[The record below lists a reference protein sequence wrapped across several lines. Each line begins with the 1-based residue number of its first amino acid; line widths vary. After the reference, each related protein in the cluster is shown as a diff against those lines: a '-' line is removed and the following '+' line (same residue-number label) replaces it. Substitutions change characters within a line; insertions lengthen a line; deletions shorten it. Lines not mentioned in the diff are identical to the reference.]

1 MAEQNELQLVGG
13 KFSAENLDS
22 GTYTITLEEDGVL
35 NISGFEDS
43 FGTITMCVPAGKAS
57 VRGDTQEDGN
67 LSLTEIALS
76 AGTYELEVYAQGGA
90 MNDVEISFT
99 AKELPT
105 PDRYENNCDLG
116 TISNSETIITANIDT
131 SLDRDAY
138 CFTTGKA
145 GYVTVTINANAKE
158 YGFEA
163 YLFDSEE
170 GYVTEG
176 YSEYYNGKGNN
187 SVTFYSEAGVEHW
200 IENLHGYASPEG
212 GNLAPMG
219 DYTLTINV
227 SDSCPADYKEG
238 TNGNDKLANAAVIT
252 IEAYGDNNEYFDEY
266 VYGVNFH
273 TTDDVD
279 YYKFTLDSYAEICID
294 TWSEF
299 LEPDTEMGL
308 FDSDGKLIT
317 HSDNGAG
324 YEYIETNLAAGDYYV
339 MVSGK
344 GEIITDYTLNV
355 YGTYISGDTPYLPGW
370 FKDAITIEFDPRAYA
385 YSNELYAEG
394 YLEDTVGYYK
404 FTLDKESFI
413 STWEWDNINTKIFD
427 DKGNELKLNQNGYY
441 DLAKGTYYV
450 AAEGDEG
457 RFAVEGLNKVDRY
470 ENNNSIT
477 NAAEIKF
484 ENEYRDFYLKK
495 AATIYSAGDVDC
507 YKFTLKD
514 TADIWIDVSGFFADA
529 DTELYLFSGN
539 GEKISYND
547 DYVNEYG
554 ERWLSSLIEAEN
566 LAAGD
571 YYIKV
576 TGKDGVIPGYWLY
589 IEGEYTAPAV
599 EQVDGVPLELYTDT
613 DGNISSE
620 VTITVGEQS
629 FANPVWVEDCEGISI
644 YAPRETFSY
653 QEKSLLEG
661 APETGAAGTVDVVQ
675 TEEKSVLMQAVE
687 DNKVDLFI
695 ATAQGTWESGYVARH
710 AGSVEGGWKGTG
722 ETVQIVGKNKYTDF
736 FWGAARDESELYLS
750 DSSNGDAFFAD
761 DIYSA
766 NPGSIF
772 DGQSRFHRINTIFA
786 GAGDDVI
793 DLTSDDMNVISDG
806 CTVYGG
812 DGNDVIWANTRST
825 LFGDA
830 GNDSIVGSWAGDYI
844 IGGTDNDTMHGG
856 GGWDAFY
863 FADGDGV
870 DTIYQLE
877 GGGVVL
883 VFAEDTNVDQN
894 GNVFTYGN
902 GCKVT
907 VTGIDADY
915 ITWRY
920 STNGNWGGDASTTI
934 FKKEDTPVEINLA

>member
-35 NISGFEDS
+35 NISGVSWEEAYFELS
-43 FGTITMCVPAGKAS
+43 GY
-57 VRGDTQEDGN
+57 GDFYDAYIVSG
-67 LSLTEIALS
+67 AL
-76 AGTYELEVYAQGGA
+76 GDFVK
-90 MNDVEISFT
+90 SFT
-99 AKELPT
+99 LRAGAYDILIGDCDSIDDVNINFEARELMD
-105 PDRYENNCDLG
+105 PDEYEEYEESYEIG
-116 TISNSETIITANIDT
+116 EISNSVTIKANLDN
-131 SLDRDAY
+131 SLDKDY
-138 CFTTGKA
+138 YSFTTSSS
-145 GYVTVTINANAKE
+145 GYITITIDIPESCSAFYCVTGSPYRVG
-158 YGFEA
+158 Y
-163 YLFDSEE
+163 FDNSW
-170 GYVTEG
+170 GGSNSKSFTFNTEDF
-176 YSEYYNGKGNN
+176 NN
-187 SVTFYSEAGVEHW
+187 SVYKIDDLVIYDTETFMPTATEYS
-200 IENLHGYASPEG
+200 
-212 GNLAPMG
+212 
-219 DYTLTINV
+219 LTIST
-227 SDSCPADYKEG
+227 SDTCPADYME
-238 TNGNDKLANAAVIT
+238 NNDSVGAARKIT
-252 IEAYGDNNEYFDEY
+252 LLDDDWIYTYLKNLTIHNESDI
-266 VYGVNFH
+266 
-273 TTDDVD
+273 D
-279 YYKFTLDSYAEICID
+279 YYKFTLENAADITIEALDELYNADLEMYLLDAQGYEIAYND
-294 TWSEF
+294 N
-299 LEPDTEMGL
+299 
-308 FDSDGKLIT
+308 FDSLNPYMEKELDQGV
-317 HSDNGAG
+317 
-324 YEYIETNLAAGDYYV
+324 YYIKVT
-339 MVSGK
+339 GK
-344 GEIITDYTLNV
+344 GKVVTDYSVHIEGN
-355 YGTYISGDTPYLPGW
+355 YISGGTPDTPVDPDLPGW
-370 FKDAITIEFDPRAYA
+370 FDEAITIEFDPRDYA

-413 STWEWDNINTKIFD
+413 STPGWGNIDTIIFD
-427 DKGNELKLNQNGYY
+427 AKGNELKLNQNGYY

-457 RFAVEGLNKVDRY
+457 WFGFIGLNKVDRY
-470 ENNNSIT
+470 ENNNSRA

-484 ENEYRDFYLKK
+484 ENVFTDFYFEKV
-495 AATIYSAGDVDC
+495 ATIYSAGDVDY

-514 TADIWIDVSGFFADA
+514 TADIGIVVNGFFDEDA
-529 DTELYLFSGN
+529 DTALYLLNSK
-539 GEKISYND
+539 GEEISYND

-554 ERWLSSLIEAEN
+554 DRWLFSLIEAEN

-576 TGKDGVIPGYWLY
+576 TGKDAVIPGYRLY

-599 EQVDGVPLELYTDT
+599 EPVVGVSPDLYTDT
-613 DGNISSE
+613 EGYITSE

-661 APETGAAGTVDVVQ
+661 APETGVTGTVDVQ
-675 TEEKSVLMQAVE
+675 TEEKSVLMQAE
-687 DNKVDLFI
+687 ADNRIDLFI

-722 ETVQIVGKNKYTDF
+722 ETVQIAGKNKYTDF
-736 FWGAARDESELYLS
+736 FWGAGDDSNLFLS

-766 NPGSIF
+766 NPGSIC

-786 GAGDDVI
+786 GDGDDVI

-812 DGNDVIWANTRST
+812 DGNDVIWANTRSA

-830 GNDSIVGSWAGDYI
+830 GNDSIVGSWDGDWI
-844 IGGTDNDTMHGG
+844 IGGTGNDTMHGG
-856 GGWDAFY
+856 GGYDVFF
-863 FADGDGV
+863 FADGAGV

-877 GGGVVL
+877 GGEVEL
-883 VFAEDTNVDQN
+883 VFAEGTDVEQN
-894 GNVFTYGN
+894 GNVFTYGD

-907 VTGIDADY
+907 VTGIDADSIY
-915 ITWRY
+915 WDY
-920 STNGNWGGDASTTI
+920 SNSGMGGDISTTI

>member
-1 MAEQNELQLVGG
+1 MAEQNELQLVNGN
-13 KFSAENLDS
+13 FSAENLSS

-105 PDRYENNCDLG
+105 PDQYEYNCDLG
-116 TISNSETIITANIDT
+116 TISDSETITANIDT

-219 DYTLTINV
+219 KYTLTINV
-227 SDSCPADYKEG
+227 SDSCPPDYKEG

-266 VYGVNFH
+266 VSGVNFH

-413 STWEWDNINTKIFD
+413 STSGWGNIDTIIFD
-427 DKGNELKLNQNGYY
+427 AKGNELKLNQNGYY

-457 RFAVEGLNKVDRY
+457 WFGFIGLNKVDRY
-470 ENNNSIT
+470 ENNNST
-477 NAAEIKF
+477 ANAAEIKF
-484 ENEYRDFYLKK
+484 ENEYTDFYFEK
-495 AATIYSAGDVDC
+495 AATIYSAGDVDY

-514 TADIWIDVSGFFADA
+514 TANILIDVSSFFDEDA
-529 DTELYLFSGN
+529 DTALYLLNSK
-539 GEKISYND
+539 GEEISYND

-554 ERWLSSLIEAEN
+554 DRWLFSLIEAEN

-576 TGKDGVIPGYWLY
+576 TGKDAVIPGYRLY
-589 IEGEYTAPAV
+589 IKGEYTAPAV
-599 EQVDGVPLELYTDT
+599 EPVVGVSPDLYTDT
-613 DGNISSE
+613 EGYITSE

-661 APETGAAGTVDVVQ
+661 APETGVTGTVDVQ
-675 TEEKSVLMQAVE
+675 TEEKSVLMQAVA
-687 DNKVDLFI
+687 DDRIDLFI

-722 ETVQIVGKNKYTDF
+722 ETVQIAGKNKYTDF
-736 FWGAARDESELYLS
+736 FWGAGDDSNLILS

-766 NPGSIF
+766 NPGSIC
-772 DGQSRFHRINTIFA
+772 DGQSRFHRIDTIFA

-793 DLTSDDMNVISDG
+793 DLTSDDMNVISG
-806 CTVYGG
+806 RCTVYGG
-812 DGNDVIWANTRST
+812 DGNDVIWANTQSA

-830 GNDSIVGSWAGDYI
+830 GNDSIVGSWDGDWI
-844 IGGTDNDTMHGG
+844 IGGTGNDTMHGG
-856 GGWDAFY
+856 GGYDVFF
-863 FADGDGV
+863 FADGAGV

-877 GGGVVL
+877 GGEVEL
-883 VFAEDTNVDQN
+883 VFAEGTDVEQN
-894 GNVFTYGN
+894 GNVFTYGD

-907 VTGIDADY
+907 VTGIDADSIY
-915 ITWRY
+915 LEY
-920 STNGNWGGDASTTI
+920 SNSGMGGDISTTI